1 LLRTDTASKAAR
13 TFVKYGSWMR
23 ASIGVLL
30 MKTAL
35 FVCVHNAGRSQ
46 AAQAFLNHIAAE
58 RALPIRGESAGTEGG
73 AMLNPTVV
81 ALMQARGISMEGQS
95 PKILTQEMADA
106 ADKVITMGCG
116 VDADKC
122 PARVHFTDDWG
133 LDDPKGRP
141 EAEVEVILTEIE
153 ARVQQLID
161 ELQAS

>member
-1 LLRTDTASKAAR
+1 
-13 TFVKYGSWMR
+13 
-23 ASIGVLL
+23 

-46 AAQAFLNHIAAE
+46 AAEAFFNHSEAE
-58 RALPIRGESAGTEGG
+58 RGLTLTGESAGTEGG
-73 AMLNPTVV
+73 ATLNPTVV
-81 ALMQARGISMEGQS
+81 ALMRQRGISMEGHT

-153 ARVQQLID
+153 ARVMQLID
-161 ELQAS
+161 ELSAS

>member
-1 LLRTDTASKAAR
+1 
-13 TFVKYGSWMR
+13 
-23 ASIGVLL
+23 

-46 AAQAFLNHIAAE
+46 AAEAFLNHIASE
-58 RALPIRGESAGTEGG
+58 RGLPIRGASAGTEGG

-81 ALMQARGISMEGQS
+81 ALMQSRGISMDGQS
-95 PKILTQEMADA
+95 PKVLTQEMADA

-153 ARVQQLID
+153 ARVMQLID
-161 ELQAS
+161 ELSAS

>member
-1 LLRTDTASKAAR
+1 
-13 TFVKYGSWMR
+13 MR
-23 ASIGVLL
+23 ASIGVLF

-46 AAQAFLNHIAAE
+46 AAEAFFNHSEAE
-58 RALPIRGESAGTEGG
+58 RGLTLTGESAGTEGG
-73 AMLNPTVV
+73 ATLNPTVV
-81 ALMQARGISMEGQS
+81 ALMRQRGISMEGHT

-153 ARVQQLID
+153 ARVLLLID

>member
-1 LLRTDTASKAAR
+1 
-13 TFVKYGSWMR
+13 MR
-23 ASIGVLL
+23 ASIGVLF

-46 AAQAFLNHIAAE
+46 AAEAFFNHYAAE
-58 RALPIRGESAGTEGG
+58 RGLTLTSESAGTEGG
-73 AMLNPTVV
+73 AILNPTVV
-81 ALMQARGISMEGQS
+81 ALMQQRGISMEGQS
-95 PKILTQEMADA
+95 PKILTQEMADT

-122 PARVHFTDDWG
+122 PARVLFSDDWG

-153 ARVQQLID
+153 TRVLLLID
-161 ELQAS
+161 DLLAS

>member
-1 LLRTDTASKAAR
+1 
-13 TFVKYGSWMR
+13 
-23 ASIGVLL
+23 

-46 AAQAFLNHIAAE
+46 AAEAFFNYYAAE
-58 RALPIRGESAGTEGG
+58 RDLSLRSESAGTEGG
-73 AMLNPTVV
+73 ATLNPTVV
-81 ALMQARGISMEGQS
+81 ALMQQRGISMEGQS
-95 PKILTQEMADA
+95 PKILTQEMADT

-122 PARVHFTDDWG
+122 PARVLFSDDWG

-153 ARVQQLID
+153 TRVLLLID

>member
-1 LLRTDTASKAAR
+1 
-13 TFVKYGSWMR
+13 
-23 ASIGVLL
+23 

-46 AAQAFLNHIAAE
+46 AAEAFLNHYATL
-58 RALPIRGESAGTEGG
+58 RAIPIRGESAGTEGG

-81 ALMQARGISMEGQS
+81 TLMEARGVSMNGQS
-95 PKILTQEMADA
+95 PKILTQEMVDA

-122 PARVHFTDDWG
+122 PARVHFSDDWG

-141 EAEVEVILTEIE
+141 VTEVEVILTEIE
-153 ARVQQLID
+153 ARVMQLID
-161 ELQAS
+161 ELHIP

>member
-1 LLRTDTASKAAR
+1 
-13 TFVKYGSWMR
+13 
-23 ASIGVLL
+23 

-46 AAQAFLNHIAAE
+46 AAEAFLNHYATLRGVA
-58 RALPIRGESAGTEGG
+58 IRGESAGTEGG
-73 AMLNPTVV
+73 ATLNPTVV
-81 ALMQARGISMEGQS
+81 ALMAARGISMEGQS

-153 ARVQQLID
+153 ARVVHLLD

>member
-1 LLRTDTASKAAR
+1 
-13 TFVKYGSWMR
+13 
-23 ASIGVLL
+23 

-46 AAQAFLNHIAAE
+46 AAEALLNHIASE
-58 RALPIRGESAGTEGG
+58 RSLPIRWESAGTKGG

-81 ALMQARGISMEGQS
+81 ALMQLRGISMDGQS
-95 PKILTQEMADA
+95 PKVLTQDMVDS
-106 ADKVITMGCG
+106 ADKVITLGCG

-153 ARVQQLID
+153 ARVIQLID
-161 ELQAS
+161 ELDAF

>member
-1 LLRTDTASKAAR
+1 
-13 TFVKYGSWMR
+13 
-23 ASIGVLL
+23 

-46 AAQAFLNHIAAE
+46 AAEAFLNHYATL
-58 RALPIRGESAGTEGG
+58 RAIPIRGESAGTEGG

-81 ALMQARGISMEGQS
+81 TLMEARGVSINGQS
-95 PKILTQEMADA
+95 PKILTQEMVDA

-122 PARVHFTDDWG
+122 PARVHFSDDWG

-141 EAEVEVILTEIE
+141 VAEVEVILTEIE
-153 ARVQQLID
+153 ARVMQLID
-161 ELQAS
+161 ELSAS